1 MLIIFEIR
9 DKEGKMKRDKEGA
22 GIHFSEEFL
31 ISKVKYLKKIKNI
44 ENLHGQIT
52 ELSK

>member
-1 MLIIFEIR
+1 
-9 DKEGKMKRDKEGA
+9 MKRDKEGA

-31 ISKVKYLKKIKNI
+31 ISKVKYLNKIKNI
-44 ENLHGQIT
+44 EKLHAEIT